1 MKKKSIKREDIII
14 TTEDGNLNIRIKAV
28 AKGLIEF
35 IDANKD
41 SDCFLSTSKT
51 DFIRNSYRINPEYF
65 LSLEAAK
72 THFEKKFK
80 DVCGEYANGNAS
92 REKVL
97 ESEKVLRLCE
107 EEFEECIKVLE
118 EYEIAY
124 RESTVSLLKEYG
136 LKVYD
141 K

>member
-1 MKKKSIKREDIII
+1 MRKNSIKREDIII

-41 SDCFLSTSKT
+41 NDCFLSTSKT

-72 THFEKKFK
+72 KHFEKEFK
-80 DVCGEYANGNAS
+80 DVCGEYANGNVS

-97 ESEKVLRLCE
+97 DTEKVLSLCE
-107 EEFEECIKVLE
+107 EEFEECIKVLAN
-118 EYEIAY
+118 YEIVY
-124 RESTVSLLKEYG
+124 REKTVELLKEYG
-136 LKVYD
+136 FESHK
-141 K
+141 